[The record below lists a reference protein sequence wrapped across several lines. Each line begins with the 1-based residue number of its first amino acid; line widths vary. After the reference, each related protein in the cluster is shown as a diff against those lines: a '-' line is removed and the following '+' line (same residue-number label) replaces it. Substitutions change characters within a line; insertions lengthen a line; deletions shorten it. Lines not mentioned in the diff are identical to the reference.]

1 MFNRFVTVFNV
12 ATFCALAFGLA
23 LALSLSLAVPVAAQ
37 EQAGQQKEKLAELQA
52 ELRARQQVLEN
63 SKASAQELEDVLK
76 SSELEIAKVAK
87 ALANTKQSLEKVES
101 EQTSLENEQ
110 SELKAAIRQQQSL
123 LSSQLKSAFMAGH
136 YDYAK
141 MLFYQDDARTFE
153 RVITYYQYVAKARQ
167 QEIESFRA
175 NVARLEAVTLELE
188 EKAQALASLQADQ
201 ENQRAVLI
209 TRQNDRKTTL
219 KKIKST
225 IASESQRIASL
236 QADEQALKDAIE
248 AARLAAERAAREAEI
263 TLDGLAKLKG
273 KLSSPVDG
281 RIRNLFGNRRQGQ
294 VRWKGIIIDGAEGD
308 PVNSIAPGKV
318 LYSDWLRGFG
328 LVSIIDHGKGYMSVY
343 GHNQALLK
351 QAGDEVR
358 QGERIALVGRSGG
371 QEYPNLYFEIR
382 HKGKA
387 LNPRAWFN

>member
-1 MFNRFVTVFNV
+1 MTFFRIQLPLLTALGVIALMLVSGSVV
-12 ATFCALAFGLA
+12 AQDEDP
-23 LALSLSLAVPVAAQ
+23 SAQ
-37 EQAGQQKEKLAELQA
+37 REKLAELQA

-63 SKASAQELEDVLK
+63 NKASAQELKDVLK
-76 SSELEIAKVAK
+76 ASELEIAKVAK
-87 ALANTKQSLEKVES
+87 ALALTKQSLNDVEQ
-101 EQTSLENEQ
+101 EQSQLQAEQ
-110 SELKAAIRQQQSL
+110 SELKTAIRKQQSL

-167 QEIESFRA
+167 KEIESFRG
-175 NVARLEAVTLELE
+175 NVARLEEVNEALE
-188 EKAQALASLQADQ
+188 EKALALVNLQKDQ

-209 TRQNDRKTTL
+209 TRQDDRKTTL
-219 KKIKST
+219 KKINQT
-225 IASESQRIASL
+225 IASENQKIASL
-236 QADEQALKDAIE
+236 QADEKALKDAIE
-248 AARLAAERAAREAEI
+248 AARLAAERAAREAQI
-263 TLDGLAKLKG
+263 SLDGLAKLKG
-273 KLSSPVDG
+273 KLKAPVDG

-318 LYSDWLRGFG
+318 LYADWLRGFG
-328 LVSIIDHGKGYMSVY
+328 LVSIIDHGDGYMSVY

-358 QGERIALVGRSGG
+358 SGERIALVGRSGG

-387 LNPRAWFN
+387 LNPRTWFN

>member
-1 MFNRFVTVFNV
+1 MTFFRIQLPLLTALGVIALMLVSGSVV
-12 ATFCALAFGLA
+12 AQDEDP
-23 LALSLSLAVPVAAQ
+23 SAQ
-37 EQAGQQKEKLAELQA
+37 REKLAELQA

-63 SKASAQELEDVLK
+63 NKASAQELKDVLK
-76 SSELEIAKVAK
+76 ASELEIAKVAK
-87 ALANTKQSLEKVES
+87 ALALTKQSLNDVEQ
-101 EQTSLENEQ
+101 EQSQLQAEQ
-110 SELKAAIRQQQSL
+110 SELKTAIRKQQSL

-167 QEIESFRA
+167 KEIESFRG
-175 NVARLEAVTLELE
+175 NVARLEEVNEALE
-188 EKAQALASLQADQ
+188 EKALALVNLQKDQ

-209 TRQNDRKTTL
+209 TRQDDRKTTL
-219 KKIKST
+219 KKINQT
-225 IASESQRIASL
+225 IASENQKIASL
-236 QADEQALKDAIE
+236 QADEKALKDAIE
-248 AARLAAERAAREAEI
+248 AARLAAERAAREAKI
-263 TLDGLAKLKG
+263 SLDGLAKLKG
-273 KLSSPVDG
+273 KLKAPVDG

-318 LYSDWLRGFG
+318 LYADWLRGFG
-328 LVSIIDHGKGYMSVY
+328 LVSIIDHGDGYMSVY

-358 QGERIALVGRSGG
+358 SGERIALVGRSGG

-387 LNPRAWFN
+387 LNPRTWFN

>member
-1 MFNRFVTVFNV
+1 MTFFRIQLPLLTALGVIALMLVSGSVV
-12 ATFCALAFGLA
+12 AQDEDP
-23 LALSLSLAVPVAAQ
+23 SAQ
-37 EQAGQQKEKLAELQA
+37 REKLAELQA

-76 SSELEIAKVAK
+76 ASELEIAKVAK
-87 ALANTKQSLEKVES
+87 ALALTKQSLNDVEQ
-101 EQTSLENEQ
+101 EQSQLQAEQ
-110 SELKAAIRQQQSL
+110 SELKTAIRKQQSL

-167 QEIESFRA
+167 KEIESFRG
-175 NVARLEAVTLELE
+175 NVARLEEVNEALE
-188 EKAQALASLQADQ
+188 EKALALVNLQKDQ

-209 TRQNDRKTTL
+209 TRQDDRKTTL
-219 KKIKST
+219 KKINQT
-225 IASESQRIASL
+225 IASENQKIASL
-236 QADEQALKDAIE
+236 QADEKALKDAIE
-248 AARLAAERAAREAEI
+248 AARLAAERAAREAKI
-263 TLDGLAKLKG
+263 SLDGLAKLKG
-273 KLSSPVDG
+273 KLKAPVDG

-318 LYSDWLRGFG
+318 LYADWLRGFG
-328 LVSIIDHGKGYMSVY
+328 LVSIIDHGDGYMSVY

-351 QAGDEVR
+351 QVGDEVR
-358 QGERIALVGRSGG
+358 SGERIALVGRSGG

-387 LNPRAWFN
+387 LNPRTWFN

>member
-1 MFNRFVTVFNV
+1 MAFFRIQLPLLTALGVIVLMLVSGSVV
-12 ATFCALAFGLA
+12 AQDEDP
-23 LALSLSLAVPVAAQ
+23 SAQ
-37 EQAGQQKEKLAELQA
+37 REKLAELQA

-76 SSELEIAKVAK
+76 ASELEIAKVAK
-87 ALANTKQSLEKVES
+87 ALALTKQSLNDVEQ
-101 EQTSLENEQ
+101 EQSQLQAEQ
-110 SELKAAIRQQQSL
+110 SELKTAIRKQQSL

-167 QEIESFRA
+167 KEIESFRG
-175 NVARLEAVTLELE
+175 NVARLEEVNEALE
-188 EKAQALASLQADQ
+188 EKALALVNLQKDQ

-209 TRQNDRKTTL
+209 TRQDDRKTTL
-219 KKIKST
+219 KKINQT
-225 IASESQRIASL
+225 IASENQKIASL
-236 QADEQALKDAIE
+236 QADEKALKDAIE
-248 AARLAAERAAREAEI
+248 AATLAAERAAREAKI
-263 TLDGLAKLKG
+263 SLDGLAKLKG
-273 KLSSPVDG
+273 KLKAPVDG

-318 LYSDWLRGFG
+318 LYADWLRGFG
-328 LVSIIDHGKGYMSVY
+328 LVSIIDHGDGYMSVY

-351 QAGDEVR
+351 QVGDEVR
-358 QGERIALVGRSGG
+358 SGERIALVGRSGG

-387 LNPRAWFN
+387 LNPRTWFN

>member
-1 MFNRFVTVFNV
+1 M
-12 ATFCALAFGLA
+12 
-23 LALSLSLAVPVAAQ
+23 
-37 EQAGQQKEKLAELQA
+37 
-52 ELRARQQVLEN
+52 LEN

-248 AARLAAERAAREAEI
+248 AARIAAERAAREAEI

-308 PVNSIAPGKV
+308 PVTSIAPGKV

-387 LNPRAWFN
+387 LNPSSWLD

>member
-1 MFNRFVTVFNV
+1 MAFFRIQLPLLTALGVIALMLVSGSVV
-12 ATFCALAFGLA
+12 AQDEDP
-23 LALSLSLAVPVAAQ
+23 SAQ
-37 EQAGQQKEKLAELQA
+37 REKLAELQA

-76 SSELEIAKVAK
+76 ASELEIAKVAK
-87 ALANTKQSLEKVES
+87 ALALTKQSLNDVEQ
-101 EQTSLENEQ
+101 EQSQLQAEQ
-110 SELKAAIRQQQSL
+110 SELKTAIRKQQSL

-153 RVITYYQYVAKARQ
+153 RVITYYQYVAKARLK
-167 QEIESFRA
+167 EIESFRG
-175 NVARLEAVTLELE
+175 NVARLEEVNEALE
-188 EKAQALASLQADQ
+188 EKALALVNLQKDQ

-209 TRQNDRKTTL
+209 TRQDDRKTTL
-219 KKIKST
+219 KKINQT
-225 IASESQRIASL
+225 IASENQKIASL
-236 QADEQALKDAIE
+236 QADEKALKDAIE
-248 AARLAAERAAREAEI
+248 AARLAAERAAREAKI
-263 TLDGLAKLKG
+263 SLDGLAKLKG
-273 KLSSPVDG
+273 KLKAPVDG

-318 LYSDWLRGFG
+318 LYADWLRGFG
-328 LVSIIDHGKGYMSVY
+328 LVSIIDHGDGYMSVY

-351 QAGDEVR
+351 QVGDEVR
-358 QGERIALVGRSGG
+358 SGERIALVGRSGG

-387 LNPRAWFN
+387 LNPRTWFN